1 MPDLFQVSSKEELW
15 LMLKYDDVISIL
27 NNILKITND
36 INLLLNTEVD
46 DVKLSTIETY
56 YNQRMEYISSIN
68 DFFGNLKSYDMPESE
83 KTKIIS
89 ITDSIN
95 KTDKTNVE
103 IIYSKLSETKKSLEI
118 FQKQKS
124 VLLYAKS

>member
-1 MPDLFQVSSKEELW
+1 
-15 LMLKYDDVISIL
+15 MLKYDDVISIL

-68 DFFGNLKSYDMPESE
+68 DFFGNLNSYDMPESE

-95 KTDKTNVE
+95 KTDKTNLK
-103 IIYSKLSETKKSLEI
+103 IIHSKLSETKKSLEI